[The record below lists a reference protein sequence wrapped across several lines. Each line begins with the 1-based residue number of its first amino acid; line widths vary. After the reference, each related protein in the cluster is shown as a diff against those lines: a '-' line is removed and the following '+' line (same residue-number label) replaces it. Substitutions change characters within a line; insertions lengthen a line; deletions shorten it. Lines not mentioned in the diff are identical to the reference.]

1 MRSTSNTRWQT
12 VFSAL
17 LSLVI
22 ATGLWYLVVG
32 RDHVETQVELR
43 VEYRG
48 LPSGLVVGE
57 GLANQLS
64 VRLRGSAELLRNL
77 HSRDLI
83 YTVDLSEVQR
93 GANAIPLHVGNLPD
107 LKPFEI
113 MEVIPSRLVLEAD
126 ALTERVVPLA
136 ARTMPLPADSPYT
149 MSHLI
154 LEPSFVT
161 IKGPEMQVN
170 ALERLLVIYDPN
182 KNASEGQHQAN
193 VAISTP
199 PQIEVTPPVTTL
211 RYTLDLKMKTVTL
224 DRLVQVGGDTAEYLI
239 EPHNIEIELSVP
251 ENLVDDTDYLD
262 AVRIVVR
269 PPVELESGETTVLTP
284 LVMLPSG
291 ARLNRMEPSSVQVT
305 RKKLDSEAVPAWT
318 PADSPFTLPVNMFG
332 MGLSGRR
339 VTRDFSLD
347 DLELPKAALPQPE
360 DLKVQPVIPSEA
372 GKDRVGPARPALG
385 SSKDKE
391 DSAVSVTA
399 PIRPA
404 TPSINDI
411 TQTAPSQNIKQKGQ
425 N

>member
-1 MRSTSNTRWQT
+1 MRSASNSRWQT
-12 VFSAL
+12 FFSAL

-77 HSRDLI
+77 HSRDLT
-83 YTVDLSEVQR
+83 YTVDLSGVQR
-93 GANAIPLHVGNLPD
+93 GANAIPLQVSELPD

-113 MEVIPSRLVLEAD
+113 MEVQPNRLVIEAD

-136 ARTMPLPADSPYT
+136 ARTMPLPPDSPYV
-149 MSHLI
+149 MSHII

-161 IKGPEMQVN
+161 IKGPEMQVST
-170 ALERLLVIYDPN
+170 LERLLVVYDPN
-182 KNASEGQHQAN
+182 KNASEGPHQAN

-199 PQIEVTPPVTTL
+199 PQIEVTPPVTSL
-211 RYTLDLKMKTVTL
+211 RYTLDLKTESLTL
-224 DRLVQVGGDTAEYLI
+224 LRPVQIGGADGEYQI
-239 EPHNIEIELSVP
+239 SPAKVDVELTVP
-251 ENLVDDTDYLD
+251 ESMAHDADYLD

-269 PPVELESGETTVLTP
+269 PPAELEPNGVTAVTP
-284 LVMLPSG
+284 MVMLPSG
-291 ARLNRMEPSSVQVT
+291 ARLVQVT
-305 RKKLDSEAVPAWT
+305 PSTIRVERSKEAAPAPVWS
-318 PADSPFTLPVNMFG
+318 PAESPFSMPSNLFG
-332 MGLSGRR
+332 MGLSEQR
-339 VTRDFSLD
+339 VTKDFSLD
-347 DLELPKAALPQPE
+347 DLDLPEASLPQPD

-372 GKDRVGPARPALG
+372 GQERPAPARTNRPTPAETVPGL
-385 SSKDKE
+385 SPVTNPIIPAVPAVDDIAKQPIPST
-391 DSAVSVTA
+391 DS
-399 PIRPA
+399 
-404 TPSINDI
+404 
-411 TQTAPSQNIKQKGQ
+411 KQKGK

>member
-1 MRSTSNTRWQT
+1 MRSASNSRWQT
-12 VFSAL
+12 LFSAL

-77 HSRDLI
+77 HSRNLT
-83 YTVDLSEVQR
+83 YTVDLSSVQR
-93 GANAIPLHVGNLPD
+93 GANAIPLKVGELPD

-113 MEVIPSRLVLEAD
+113 MEVIPSRLVIEAD

-136 ARTMPLPADSPYT
+136 ARTMPLPADSPYV
-149 MSHLI
+149 MSHI
-154 LEPSFVT
+154 LLDPAFVT

-170 ALERLLVIYDPN
+170 TLERLLVIYDPN

-211 RYTLDLKMKTVTL
+211 RYTLDVKTRSLTLRRPISVGDAAGEYAVEPAYADVT
-224 DRLVQVGGDTAEYLI
+224 V
-239 EPHNIEIELSVP
+239 SVP
-251 ENLVDDTDYLD
+251 EALAEDTDYLD
-262 AVRIVVR
+262 AVRLVVR
-269 PPVELESGETTVLTP
+269 PPAELENGASASMTP

-291 ARLNRMEPSSVQVT
+291 ARLAEISPSSVTVQ
-305 RKKLDSEAVPAWT
+305 RLNDPAEKAAWA
-318 PADSPFTLPVNMFG
+318 PAASPFTMPANLFG
-332 MGLSGRR
+332 MGLPEQRIR
-339 VTRDFSLD
+339 RDFSLD
-347 DLELPKAALPQPE
+347 DLDLPEASLPQPD

-372 GKDRVGPARPALG
+372 GKDRNASLRPGHSAPGEAVPGLPAVAAPLLPAAP
-385 SSKDKE
+385 
-391 DSAVSVTA
+391 AVS
-399 PIRPA
+399 
-404 TPSINDI
+404 DI
-411 TQTAPSQNIKQKGQ
+411 AKQPLPTTEKQ
-425 N
+425 